1 MDRLAARGVAHAGAV
16 SRFQRLWRRRLR
28 GCSVEAAYAVASDI
42 ESYAQ
47 FLPGVIEAR
56 IVARRGGRWVV
67 DQCFGLGPLRS
78 RFRSFATPEPPDA
91 LTIVSHDGPWREF
104 RLRWRFRRAG
114 PDALA
119 ECEYDATF
127 RSRVLGVLAAAA
139 IDAAEGTVMGA
150 FERRARE
157 QARLKPG

>member
-1 MDRLAARGVAHAGAV
+1 L
-16 SRFQRLWRRRLR
+16 SRFRRLWRRRLR
-28 GCSVEAAYAVASDI
+28 DCSVETAFAVASDI
-42 ESYAQ
+42 ESYPE

-56 IVARRGGRWVV
+56 IVAKRGDRWVV

-78 RFRSFATPEPPDA
+78 RFRTFATPEPPNA
-91 LTIVSHDGPWREF
+91 LTIVSHEGPWREF
-104 RLRWRFRRAG
+104 RLHWRFRPAG

-127 RSRVLGVLAAAA
+127 RSPLLGALAGAA
-139 IDAAEGTVMGA
+139 IDAAEATVMGA

-157 QARLKPG
+157 QARLKPAAGQ